1 MGGDGG
7 RFGLMALLALWAVLW
22 GWSFAAY
29 ATTPPSDMGFT
40 RGLNRVTAF
49 LGWQL
54 AALLPAYAAW
64 VLGRRWPKRSGVRIA
79 TRVPLQLGLGLF
91 AVLAALVL
99 WARAAG

>member
-1 MGGDGG
+1 MGGDGR

-22 GWSFAAY
+22 GWSFVSY
-29 ATTPPSDMGFT
+29 ATTPPSDFGFT

-64 VLGRRWPKRSGVRIA
+64 VLGRAWPGGSGVRLA
-79 TRVPLQLGLGLF
+79 TRIPLQLGLGLF

-99 WARAAG
+99 WAQAAG